1 VRELEN
7 AIERAVVLGAADTI
21 LPEDLPEA
29 VLESSASAAPSAPGS
44 PASYQEAVLEAK
56 RRVVG
61 DALERAGGVYT
72 EAARLLDIHPNYLHR
87 LVKSLRLR

>member
-1 VRELEN
+1 M
-7 AIERAVVLGAADTI
+7 I

-29 VLESSASAAPSAPGS
+29 VLESTVAAEPCEAPS
-44 PASYQEAVLEAK
+44 SYQEALLEAK
-56 RRVVG
+56 RRVVH

-87 LVKSLRLR
+87 LVRSLRLR